1 MSSVV
6 ALDRQRQPGVTDMT
20 AAVMPY
26 DDRILRLPAVEA
38 RVGLSRATI
47 YRRVAAGDFPRPV
60 PLGGKAVGWRLS
72 AILRW
77 VAERGAA

>member
-1 MSSVV
+1 MSPAVV
-6 ALDRQRQPGVTDMT
+6 LDSARQQSVTDGT
-20 AAVMPY
+20 ATMMPY

-72 AILRW
+72 AVLRW
-77 VAERGAA
+77 MAERGAA